1 MLEERGKGNNRPGG
15 WEEEGGGTAHRCAP
29 GREGELPQLKVLMR
43 IYPVPYVHF
52 ARLGE
57 KEIAEANTVSSP
69 DSSSSVR

>member
-1 MLEERGKGNNRPGG
+1 MKKEAKVTTGLGG
-15 WEEEGGGTAHRCAP
+15 GRRRGGGTAHRCAP